1 MKNRLRAFSSAA
13 LLGLLLCEAGASQ
26 SYAQSQTLHFD
37 EDTFVRVPALEFTI
51 ATVALDKYLIGVPR
65 DFTRTERAFSQVR
78 PGVNYDQG
86 MVWLTFKYGGGRGLL
101 SQIGNFRIT
110 KKVRSSWRLAS
121 SSSYKVE
128 QSAPDTNYSVAA
140 RTERAPATKR
150 HLIAPAKT
158 ISEMTV
164 TEIAPGALT
173 VDRLGTNL

>member
-26 SYAQSQTLHFD
+26 SYAQSQTLHLD
-37 EDTFVRVPALEFTI
+37 EDTFVRVPALEFTL
-51 ATVALDKYLIGVPR
+51 ATVALDKYLRGVPL

-86 MVWLTFKYGGGRGLL
+86 MVWLTFKYGGGRSFL

-128 QSAPDTNYSVAA
+128 ESAPDTIYPIAA
-140 RTERAPATKR
+140 RTDSAPATKR
-150 HLIAPAKT
+150 HLVAPAKT
-158 ISEMTV
+158 VSEMTV

-173 VDRLGTNL
+173 VDRLSTNL